1 MDKNQVQVNQNVTLY
16 HTTLR
21 NVGLYFTLSLGIITL
36 ASNKVIKD
44 QFVNIFLYIIGIV
57 FLYISY
63 KLTFELDKIK
73 ERDGITESLLNITKI
88 LKNVMLLL
96 LIMMIYGLFII
107 KD

>member
-1 MDKNQVQVNQNVTLY
+1 MDKNQVQINQNVTLY

>member
-1 MDKNQVQVNQNVTLY
+1 MDKNQAQVNQNVTLY

-36 ASNKVIKD
+36 AANKVIKD

-73 ERDGITESLLNITKI
+73 ERDGITDSLLNITKI

-96 LIMMIYGLFII
+96 LIIMIYGLFIM

>member
-1 MDKNQVQVNQNVTLY
+1 MDKNQAQVNQNISLY

-44 QFVNIFLYIIGIV
+44 RFVNIILYIIGIV
-57 FLYISY
+57 FLYISR

-73 ERDGITESLLNITKI
+73 GKEGITESLLNITTI

-96 LIMMIYGLFII
+96 LIIMIYGLFM
-107 KD
+107 KY